1 MDRDFSPTGD
11 GMAIRRGVSEREIE
25 RQYFPLAYQTRDLV
39 AFDPDFDDREPR
51 RSPFE
56 RRSSRLLPLG
66 SIPAP
71 QATVRQLIQSV
82 RLRFWR
88 CG

>member
-1 MDRDFSPTGD
+1 MDSGFSPTGD

-25 RQYFPLAYQTRDLV
+25 RQHFPPAYQTRDLV
-39 AFDPDFDDREPR
+39 AFDPDFNDREPR

-71 QATVRQLIQSV
+71 
-82 RLRFWR
+82 
-88 CG
+88 

>member
-11 GMAIRRGVSEREIE
+11 GMAIRRGASEREIE

-39 AFDPDFDDREPR
+39 AFDPR